1 MGAFSHWRQE
11 GKLTQYWDSYWKR
24 TLSRR
29 RVLAG
34 SSVALAG
41 VAGMALA
48 GCGDDDDDG
57 GDDGGNNSAL
67 TPTSNTPSAEKP
79 VAGGTLR
86 GLSNIGSILDPHRT
100 NTPHESLTLWGAIG
114 NTLVRFSTK
123 TPGAIEG
130 DLASALPEVPADG
143 LSLTFKLRPEA
154 KWHNK
159 APTMGRQVTAEDI
172 KASFER
178 IKDPATVSPRGGQFG
193 AIDTITV
200 IDPTTVQFKLKTPQ
214 ADLLAVMS
222 DQYNFIIPKEIAAR
236 GKDAIQTAADCVGS
250 GPYELAEFQA
260 ATKSALTRRSD
271 PYWRPNTSY
280 IDRFEFLHQVDPQ
293 AAMNALRANQTD
305 VIGTTADLARAI
317 ESDKNYIIT
326 RAPTPTRE
334 CLLINHNKERYKDP
348 KVRLALWRAINRP
361 QVYETVFGGLG
372 FVGGPMTPAAP
383 NWVLP
388 EAELKKL
395 PGYGDRANEIKEAKA
410 LLSAAG
416 LADGFEETVLTVTA
430 FDTEKIHDVVVSNL
444 RDIGVTVKTENVG
457 TDFAA
462 NFLPREVGRQY
473 ELATTL
479 FLSGG
484 YPDAQ
489 LLLYHHSD
497 TKTKGTRNYGD
508 YSLAGLDAKLE
519 RQSTIYDE
527 KTRLPLVHEIQRDII
542 NAPGPIWFGSRG
554 TLTVWSAK
562 VQNAAAF
569 PFATGFY
576 GPENLWLKA

>member
-1 MGAFSHWRQE
+1 M
-11 GKLTQYWDSYWKR
+11 
-24 TLSRR
+24 
-29 RVLAG
+29 LAG
-34 SSVALAG
+34 TTATAAG
-41 VAGMALA
+41 IAGLALA
-48 GCGDDDDDG
+48 GCGDDDDEG
-57 GDDGGNNSAL
+57 GASPTSSNSAL
-67 TPTSNTPSAEKP
+67 TPTAATPSAAQAVK
-79 VAGGTLR
+79 GGTMR

-100 NTPHESLTLWGAIG
+100 NTPHESLTIWGAIG

-130 DLASALPEVPADG
+130 DLASALPEVPPDG
-143 LSLTFKLRPEA
+143 LTLTFKIRPEA

-159 APTMGRQVTAEDI
+159 APVNGRAVTAEDI
-172 KASFER
+172 KLSFER

-200 IDPTTVQFKLKTPQ
+200 IDPQTVQFKLKTPQ

-236 GKDAIQTAADCVGS
+236 GKDAIMTAADCIGS
-250 GPYELAEFQA
+250 GPYELAEFVA
-260 ATKSALTRRSD
+260 AQKSTLKRRTD
-271 PYWRPNTSY
+271 AYWRPNTSW
-280 IDRFEFLHQVDPQ
+280 IDSFEFIHQTDPQ
-293 AAMNALRANQTD
+293 AALNALRANQTD
-305 VIGTTADLARAI
+305 VIGTTADLAKTI
-317 ESDKNYIIT
+317 ESDKNFVIT

-334 CLLINHNKERYKDP
+334 CLLINHNKDRYKDP
-348 KVRLALWRAINRP
+348 KVRLALWRAINRQ
-361 QVYETVFGGLG
+361 QVYDTVFGGLG
-372 FVGGPMTPAAP
+372 FIGGPMTPAAP

-388 EAELKKL
+388 PAELAKL
-395 PGYGDRANEIKEAKA
+395 PGFGKREDEIKEAKA

-416 LADGFEETVLTVTA
+416 FANGFEETVITVTA

-444 RDIGVTVKTENVG
+444 KDIGVTVKTENVG

-473 ELATTL
+473 DLATTL

-497 TKTKGTRNYGD
+497 SKTKGTRNYGD

-519 RQSTIYDE
+519 KQSTIYDE
-527 KTRLPLVHEIQRDII
+527 KTRVPLVHEIQRDII

-554 TLTVWSAK
+554 VLTVWSAK
-562 VQNAAAF
+562 LQNAASF

-576 GPENLWLKA
+576 GPENMWIKA